1 MLIRCYSWK
10 LGVDLVM
17 PGMKMDLENLRA
29 ELAAGTLSEEQLRKC
44 AQHIIRVILRLNRYE
59 TSQKA
64 DG

>member
-1 MLIRCYSWK
+1 
-10 LGVDLVM
+10 M

-44 AQHIIRVILRLNRYE
+44 AQHIIRVILRSNRYE